1 MSATES
7 VGFAESCGGDT
18 RRAMRSNAEGVYD
31 VAVIGAGILGCM
43 MARELA
49 RYDVSAVVLERCGDI
64 GEGATKANSGIIQS
78 GFHPRGGSLKGISC
92 VEGNALYRDIVQELD
107 IPYRPCGALFV
118 AFSEEGVE
126 KLREK
131 QERARMNGAGD
142 LAIVS
147 GQRAR
152 ELEPALSPQV
162 IAALLA
168 PTTGVISPF
177 ALVHSVAYNACA
189 NGVAF
194 RFNAHVDAVRPREEG
209 GWTLDIAD
217 GTSVSARY
225 VVNMAGPE
233 ADVIDSFVHPA
244 DLVVEPRRGQYLVFD
259 KGPNGESPFVS
270 HVIFQAADN
279 DEGGTLLA
287 PTVDGNLLAGPTS
300 EDVDDFWV
308 NATDDEGLSH
318 IRTVAKKIV
327 PSIRFDSVITEF
339 AGVRA
344 NITNVEKE
352 KKDFVLRASAPG
364 FISALGIKNPG
375 MTCAPALARRAMALL
390 MEEGLD
396 ACARSTFDPCIRPEK
411 PFLEETPSHQERLIA
426 CDPSFSHVLC
436 RCEHVTEGDVRR
448 ALHGL
453 LPAHTLDGVKKRLR
467 VGMGRCQGSFCTP
480 RVVEVMARELGC
492 EPCEVVK
499 GESGATCAVGAVK

>member
-1 MSATES
+1 MTEGEACADAC
-7 VGFAESCGGDT
+7 GFQAGAH
-18 RRAMRSNAEGVYD
+18 RAPDEAGVWD
-31 VAVIGAGILGCM
+31 VAIVGAGILGCM

-49 RYDVSAVVLERCGDI
+49 RYDVSVVVLERCGDI
-64 GEGATKANSGIIQS
+64 GEGATKANSGIIQT
-78 GFHPRGGSLKGISC
+78 GFHPRGGSLKGRSC
-92 VEGNALYRDIVQELD
+92 VEGNALYQDIVRELA

-118 AFSEEGVE
+118 AFSDEGIE

-131 QERARMNGAGD
+131 QARAKENGAGE

-147 GQRAR
+147 GNRAR
-152 ELEPALSPQV
+152 EIEPALSPRV
-162 IAALLA
+162 KAALLA

-177 ALVHSVAYNACA
+177 ALVHSVAHNACA
-189 NGVAF
+189 NGVSF
-194 RFNAHVDAVRPREEG
+194 RFNAHVDAVLPRDG
-209 GWTLDIAD
+209 GGYALQIAD
-217 GTSVSARY
+217 GTCVNARF

-244 DLVVEPRRGQYLVFD
+244 DLEIKPRRGQYIVFD
-259 KGPNGESPFVS
+259 KGPHDQPPFVS

-308 NATDDEGLSH
+308 NATDEEGLAH
-318 IRTVAKKIV
+318 IRMVAKKIV
-327 PSIRFDSVITEF
+327 PEIGFRSVITEF

-375 MTCAPALARRAMALL
+375 MTCAPSLARRALAILGQ
-390 MEEGLD
+390 EGLVLRERE
-396 ACARSTFDPCIRPEK
+396 AFDPCARPPK
-411 PFLEETPSHQERLIA
+411 PFLEESEEEQERLIA
-426 CDPSFSHVLC
+426 SDPSFGHVLC

-448 ALHGL
+448 AMRGL
-453 LPAHTLDGVKKRLR
+453 LPARTLDGVKKRLR